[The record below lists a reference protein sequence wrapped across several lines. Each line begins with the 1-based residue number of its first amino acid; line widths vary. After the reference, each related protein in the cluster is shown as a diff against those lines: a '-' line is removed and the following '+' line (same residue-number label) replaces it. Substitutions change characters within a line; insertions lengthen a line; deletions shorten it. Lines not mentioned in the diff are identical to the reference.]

1 MKGLI
6 SMRIPL
12 GSELMTTVRLT
23 TGGVCAL
30 KGLDI
35 DASEDCKVC
44 VTESLLLLR
53 HAGYGEAAV
62 DFSDDDGLMVAI
74 EGAGRRKKA
83 SPAPEDEISAAL
95 LEALAESVRME
106 KKEGAIFSV
115 SFRFAL

>member
-1 MKGLI
+1 MKELL

-23 TGGVCAL
+23 TGGVCSL

-44 VTESLLLLR
+44 VTESLLLLC
-53 HAGYGEAAV
+53 HAGYGEAAIV
-62 DFSDDDGLMVAI
+62 FAEDDGLSVSVAG
-74 EGAGRRKKA
+74 EGRRKKP
-83 SPAPEDEISAAL
+83 SSIPEDEISAAL
-95 LEALAESVRME
+95 LDALAESVRME
-106 KKEGAIFSV
+106 KKEGAVHSV